1 MRNFMQRESAATIL
15 FHVWSLNK
23 TQKDISREALLS
35 MGELK
40 LLSFLPLNH

>member
-1 MRNFMQRESAATIL
+1 MKRESAAKIL

-23 TQKDISREALLS
+23 TQNDISREALLS

-40 LLSFLPLNH
+40 FSFLPLNH